1 MQTRPVDLPDIP
13 TRIVLAPMAGGVG
26 TPALVAAVG
35 DAGGFGF
42 LPSGYLGVDRLH
54 KDIEAVRALTHA
66 DFGVNVFVPA
76 PPDARRLQQAERYV
90 DQLAGWSKKHEVPL
104 GRPTYT
110 DDDYPAKLSL
120 LADLHPRV
128 VSFTFGLP
136 EPEAVSA
143 LHDAGTAVLVTVTS
157 PAESLAAVSLGVDGL
172 VVQGWEAGA
181 HQGGWI
187 TTDET
192 TDEHWGLLPLLQFVL
207 ELVEVPVIAAGG
219 IATGRGVA
227 AVLACGAHAAMLGT
241 AFMRCP
247 EAATSAAHAAALEHP
262 AATVM
267 TRAFTGRTARAL
279 ANEFTRTFDE
289 DAPAA
294 YPEVHTATSAMR
306 VEARS
311 RGDVDGFHLWAGQA
325 HELARPMPA
334 ADLVA
339 ALDVEARRALSR

>member
-1 MQTRPVDLPDIP
+1 VDLPDIP

-54 KDIEAVRALTHA
+54 KDMEAVRALSHA
-66 DFGVNVFVPA
+66 DFGVNLFVPA
-76 PPDARRLQQAERYV
+76 PPDAARLQRAEQYAER
-90 DQLAGWSKKHEVPL
+90 LAGWAAGRDVAL
-104 GRPTYT
+104 GRPAYT

-120 LADLHPRV
+120 VLDLRPRV
-128 VSFTFGLP
+128 VSFAFGLP

-143 LHDAGTAVLVTVTS
+143 LHDARTAVVVTVTS
-157 PAESLAAVSLGVDGL
+157 PAEALAAVGLGVDGL

-181 HQGGWI
+181 HQGGWLPRS
-187 TTDET
+187 EQ
-192 TDEHWGLLPLLQFVL
+192 WALLPLLQSVL

-241 AFMRCP
+241 AFMLCP
-247 EAATSAAHAAALEHP
+247 EAATSPAHAAALAGP
-262 AATVM
+262 TATVM
-267 TRAFTGRTARAL
+267 TRAFTGRSARAL
-279 ANEFTRTFDE
+279 DNAFVRTFGE
-289 DAPAA
+289 DAPDA
-294 YPEVHTATSAMR
+294 YPEVHSATTAMR
-306 VEARS
+306 TEART
-311 RGDVDGFHLWAGQA
+311 RGDVDGFHLWAGQS
-325 HELARPMPA
+325 HTLARAVPA

-339 ALDVEARRALSR
+339 ALDAEARRALGR

>member
-1 MQTRPVDLPDIP
+1 VELPDIA

-54 KDIEAVRALTHA
+54 QDMEAVRALTHA

-76 PPDARRLQQAERYV
+76 PPDPARLQRAERYV
-90 DQLAGWSKKHEVPL
+90 ERLAGWSASHDVPL
-104 GRPTYT
+104 GRPAYT

-120 LADLHPRV
+120 LVDLRPRI

-143 LHDAGTAVLVTVTS
+143 LHDAHSAVTVTVTS
-157 PAESLAAVSLGVDGL
+157 PAEALAAADLGVDGL

-181 HQGGWI
+181 HQGGWLS
-187 TTDET
+187 TPET
-192 TDEHWGLLPLLQFVL
+192 STQELWGLLPLLQSVL

-227 AVLACGAHAAMLGT
+227 AVLACGARAAMLGT

-247 EAATSAAHAAALEHP
+247 EAATSPAHAVALADP
-262 AATVM
+262 TSTVM
-267 TRAFTGRTARAL
+267 TRAFTGRSARAMD
-279 ANEFTRTFDE
+279 NEFVRTFDD
-289 DAPAA
+289 DAPEA
-294 YPEVHTATSAMR
+294 YPEVHTATTAMR
-306 VEARS
+306 TEARA

-325 HELARPMPA
+325 HALARPVPA
-334 ADLVA
+334 AELVA
-339 ALDVEARRALSR
+339 ALDAEARRALGG